1 MTKHTNRKLADHKC
15 KIFGK
20 VFTNSKDAIMHTAQ
34 YQITKDNTKINV
46 GLDLVL
52 KYRKSKKT

>member
-1 MTKHTNRKLADHKC
+1 MTKHINRKLAVHKS
-15 KIFGK
+15 KICDK

-34 YQITKDNTKINV
+34 CQITKDNTKINV
-46 GLDLVL
+46 GLGLVL